1 MVVVVVVLLRPAT
14 AAGSD
19 PPARARRVQRPNHE
33 RGQLD
38 LVAVDGLL
46 VFTGRL
52 GLAVDGDARTG
63 RGDQPAMTET

>member
-1 MVVVVVVLLRPAT
+1 
-14 AAGSD
+14 
-19 PPARARRVQRPNHE
+19 VQRPNHE